1 MFDFVWLIPLF
12 PAIGF
17 LINGFFGKSYSKK
30 VVGGVACTAL
40 GLSFLTS
47 ILILFELIGRPPTER
62 HFEKVIFDWVV
73 SGSFQTVIGYQIDP
87 LSILM
92 ALVVSGVSFFIH
104 IYSVGYMHDD
114 PGFPRYFTYL
124 NLFVF
129 MMLNLVLAN
138 NFLLM
143 FVGWEGVGLCSYL
156 LIGFWF
162 EKDSAANAGKKA
174 FVVNRVGDF
183 GFLLGM
189 FLIFTSLGKH
199 GIWTLDFT
207 EVFANASKLD
217 PGAATAI
224 TILLFIG
231 ACGKSAQIPLYVWLP
246 DAMEGPTPVSSL
258 IHAATMVTAGVYMVA
273 RCNVLYSMAPIS
285 MAIVAVVGVATA
297 IYTASI
303 GFCQNDI
310 KKVLAYSTISQ
321 LGYMFLGVG
330 VGAYSAGIFHLM
342 THAFFKGLLFL
353 GAGSVMHALSGELD
367 MRKMGALRKKIPI
380 TFWTFF
386 IATLAI
392 AGIPGLSG
400 FFSKDEILWQA
411 FSSSRGH
418 FLLWLVAAIAAGMTA
433 FYMFRALFMTF
444 FGQSR
449 VDEHVAH
456 HIHESPKIMTVPL
469 MILAILSVIGGYI
482 GVPHVLGGANHIHEF
497 LAPVLV
503 GGAEPAMYKNDLVS
517 IIRTLHKK
525 GKEITLKTTGNDLEF
540 VKATIG
546 SVDRYIFEVKAP
558 LDDVEGT
565 MHLTSMDEGKTR
577 QYLANLKACLEALRG
592 QKVHSITRVIPTV
605 IDREKMERLG
615 QQLQGL
621 VAEAHLVQFM
631 SGTNDLAFDGI
642 DRPAPPVA
650 EMELL
655 GNILL
660 KYIPTVIIQGDGL
673 DITLK
678 A

>member
-1 MFDFVWLIPLF
+1 MLENVWLIPLF

-17 LINGFFGKSYSKK
+17 MINGLFGRRLGKK
-30 VVGGVACTAL
+30 VVSWVGPSVI

-47 ILILFELIGRPPTER
+47 ILIFFELIGKPPTQR
-62 HFEKVIFDWVV
+62 LFEKVIFDWVV

-114 PGFPRYFTYL
+114 PGFTRYFTYL

-129 MMLNLVLAN
+129 MMLNLILAN

-156 LIGFWF
+156 LIGFWY
-162 EKDSAANAGKKA
+162 EKDSASNAGKKA

-183 GFLLGM
+183 GFILGM
-189 FLIFTSLGKH
+189 FLLFTSLGKH

-207 EVFANASKLD
+207 EVFANANKLD
-217 PGAATAI
+217 TATVTTIA
-224 TILLFIG
+224 ILLFVG
-231 ACGKSAQIPLYVWLP
+231 ACGKSAQIPIYVWLP

-273 RCNVLYSMAPIS
+273 RCNVLYSMAPIA
-285 MAIVAVVGVATA
+285 MAIVAIVGVATA
-297 IYTASI
+297 IFTASI

-367 MRKMGALRKKIPI
+367 MRKMGALRTKIPI

-386 IATLAI
+386 FATLAI

-411 FSSSRGH
+411 FSSSHGH

-449 VDEHVAH
+449 VDHDVAH

-469 MILAILSVIGGYI
+469 MVLAALSIIGGYI
-482 GVPHVLGGANHIHEF
+482 GVPHVLGGANHIHQF
-497 LAPVLV
+497 LAPVLG
-503 GGAEPAMYKNDLVS
+503 GGAEPSKAHAGISILSQAWASGGEGGGHEAALELLMMAVSVVIALIGIGIAYLFYVKNPALPKQMAEKWKGLYKLVFNKYYVDELYEILFINS
-517 IIRTLHKK
+517 LKNLGTGLWK
-525 GKEITLKTTGNDLEF
+525 GF
-540 VKATIG
+540 
-546 SVDRYIFEVKAP
+546 
-558 LDDVEGT
+558 DDF
-565 MHLTSMDEGKTR
+565 
-577 QYLANLKACLEALRG
+577 
-592 QKVHSITRVIPTV
+592 V
-605 IDREKMERLG
+605 IDGTINGIAYLVGVVSGGMRKI
-615 QQLQGL
+615 QTGL
-621 VAEAHLVQFM
+621 VQ
-631 SGTNDLAFDGI
+631 NYAFSMIVGGVVI
-642 DRPAPPVA
+642 AA
-650 EMELL
+650 Y
-655 GNILL
+655 
-660 KYIPTVIIQGDGL
+660 YIVRAIFY
-673 DITLK
+673 
-678 A
+678 

>member
-1 MFDFVWLIPLF
+1 MFDYVWLIPLF

-17 LINGFFGKSYSKK
+17 LINGLFGRSLGKK
-30 VVGGVACTAL
+30 VVSWVGPSVI

-47 ILILFELIGRPPTER
+47 ILIFLELIGRPVTER

-104 IYSVGYMHDD
+104 IYSIGYMHDD
-114 PGFPRYFTYL
+114 PGFTRYFNYL

-156 LIGFWF
+156 LIGFWY
-162 EKDSAANAGKKA
+162 EKDSASNAGKKA

-189 FLIFTSLGKH
+189 FLLFIHFGTLHFADIFGPLQRNPH
-199 GIWTLDFT
+199 MLDT
-207 EVFANASKLD
+207 
-217 PGAATAI
+217 ATATTI
-224 TILLFIG
+224 TILLFVG
-231 ACGKSAQIPLYVWLP
+231 ACGKSAQIPIYVWLP

-285 MAIVAVVGVATA
+285 MAVVAIIGVATA
-297 IYTASI
+297 LYTASI

-367 MRKMGALRKKIPI
+367 MRKMGALRKKIPY

-411 FSSSRGH
+411 FSSPHGYW
-418 FLLWLVAAIAAGMTA
+418 LLWAVAALAAGMTA

-456 HIHESPKIMTVPL
+456 HIHESPKIMTIPL
-469 MILAILSVIGGYI
+469 MVLAVLSVIGGYV
-482 GVPHVLGGANHIHEF
+482 GVPHILGGANHIHEF
-497 LAPVLV
+497 LAPVL
-503 GGAEPAMYKNDLVS
+503 GGGGEPAKAHAGISLLS
-517 IIRTLHKK
+517 QAWASGGEGGGH
-525 GKEITLKTTGNDLEF
+525 GAALEF
-540 VKATIG
+540 LMMVVSVVIALIGIGIAYLFYVKNPALPKLAAERWKG
-546 SVDRYIFEVKAP
+546 LYKLVYNKYYVDEIYEILFVNSLKN
-558 LDDVEGT
+558 LGTGLWKGFDDF
-565 MHLTSMDEGKTR
+565 
-577 QYLANLKACLEALRG
+577 
-592 QKVHSITRVIPTV
+592 V
-605 IDREKMERLG
+605 IDGTINGTAYLIGLLSGAMRKM
-615 QQLQGL
+615 QTGL
-621 VAEAHLVQFM
+621 VQNYAFAMVI
-631 SGTNDLAFDGI
+631 GGVVLAGY
-642 DRPAPPVA
+642 
-650 EMELL
+650 
-655 GNILL
+655 
-660 KYIPTVIIQGDGL
+660 YIVRAIFY
-673 DITLK
+673 
-678 A
+678 

>member
-1 MFDFVWLIPLF
+1 MFDYVWLIPMF

-17 LINGFFGKSYSKK
+17 LINGFFGRRYSKK
-30 VVGGVACTAL
+30 VVGWVACSAL

-47 ILILFELIGRPPTER
+47 ILIFFELIGRLPTER
-62 HFEKVIFDWVV
+62 VFEKVIFDWVV

-104 IYSVGYMHDD
+104 IYSLGYMHDD
-114 PGFPRYFTYL
+114 PGYSRYFTYL

-129 MMLNLVLAN
+129 MMLNLILAN

-183 GFLLGM
+183 GFILGM
-189 FLIFTSLGKH
+189 FLLFTSLGKH

-207 EVFANASKLD
+207 EVFANVNKLD
-217 PGAATAI
+217 TATVTAI
-224 TILLFIG
+224 TILFFIG

-285 MAIVAVVGVATA
+285 MAIVAIVGVATA

-392 AGIPGLSG
+392 AGVPGLSG

-411 FSSSRGH
+411 FSSSHGH
-418 FLLWLVAAIAAGMTA
+418 FVLWLVAAIAAGMTA

-469 MILAILSVIGGYI
+469 MVLAVLSIIGGYI

-497 LAPVLV
+497 LAPVLG
-503 GGAEPAMYKNDLVS
+503 GGAEPAKAHAGISILTQAWASGGEGAGHQAALELLMMVISVVIALIGIGIAYLFYVKNPALPKLLAERWKGLYKLVFNKYYVDELYEILFIKS
-517 IIRTLHKK
+517 LK
-525 GKEITLKTTGNDLEF
+525 GLGTGLWKGF
-540 VKATIG
+540 
-546 SVDRYIFEVKAP
+546 
-558 LDDVEGT
+558 DDF
-565 MHLTSMDEGKTR
+565 
-577 QYLANLKACLEALRG
+577 
-592 QKVHSITRVIPTV
+592 V
-605 IDREKMERLG
+605 IDGTINGIAYLIGWLSGVMRRM
-615 QQLQGL
+615 QTGL
-621 VAEAHLVQFM
+621 VQNYAFSMVIGGIVLVAYYVVRAIF
-631 SGTNDLAFDGI
+631 
-642 DRPAPPVA
+642 
-650 EMELL
+650 
-655 GNILL
+655 
-660 KYIPTVIIQGDGL
+660 Y
-673 DITLK
+673 
-678 A
+678 

>member
-1 MFDFVWLIPLF
+1 MFDYVWLIPLF

-17 LINGFFGKSYSKK
+17 VLNGFLGRRLGRRFVSW
-30 VVGGVACTAL
+30 VGPSAI
-40 GLSFLTS
+40 GLSFLTA
-47 ILILFELIGRPPTER
+47 IFIFFELIGKPVTER

-73 SGSFQTVIGYQIDP
+73 SGSFQTVVGYQIDP

-92 ALVVSGVSFFIH
+92 ALVVTGVSFFIH

-114 PGFPRYFTYL
+114 PGYPRYFTYL

-129 MMLNLVLAN
+129 MMLNLILAN

-162 EKDSAANAGKKA
+162 EKDSASNAGKKA

-183 GFLLGM
+183 GFILGM

-199 GIWTLDFT
+199 GVWTLNFT
-207 EVFANASKLD
+207 EVFANANKLD
-217 PGAATAI
+217 PATVTAI

-273 RCNVLYSMAPIS
+273 RCNVLYTMAPIS
-285 MAIVAVVGVATA
+285 MMIVAIVGVATA

-330 VGAYSAGIFHLM
+330 VGAFSAGIFHLM

-353 GAGSVMHALSGELD
+353 AAGSVMHALSGELD
-367 MRKMGALRKKIPI
+367 MRKMGALRKKIPY

-386 IATLAI
+386 IACFAI
-392 AGIPGLSG
+392 AGIFPFAG

-411 FSSSRGH
+411 FSSSHGH
-418 FLLWLVAAIAAGMTA
+418 VLLWLVAAIAAGMTA

-456 HIHESPKIMTVPL
+456 HIHESPKIMTIPL
-469 MILAILSVIGGYI
+469 MVLALLSIIGGWI
-482 GVPHVLGGANHIHEF
+482 GIPHVLGGANHIHEF
-497 LAPVLV
+497 LAPVLG
-503 GGAEPAMYKNDLVS
+503 GGAEPATTTHAGIS
-517 IIRTLHKK
+517 IISQAWASGGEGGNQAASLELLMMVVSVVIALIGIGIAYLFYIKNPALPKLLAEKWK
-525 GKEITLKTTGNDLEF
+525 GLYKLVFNKYYVDELYEILFINSLKNLGTALWKGF
-540 VKATIG
+540 
-546 SVDRYIFEVKAP
+546 
-558 LDDVEGT
+558 DDF
-565 MHLTSMDEGKTR
+565 
-577 QYLANLKACLEALRG
+577 
-592 QKVHSITRVIPTV
+592 V
-605 IDREKMERLG
+605 IDGTINGIAYLIGWLSGAMRKM
-615 QQLQGL
+615 QTGL
-621 VAEAHLVQFM
+621 VQNYAFSMIIGGIVLVVYYIVR
-631 SGTNDLAFDGI
+631 GI
-642 DRPAPPVA
+642 F
-650 EMELL
+650 
-655 GNILL
+655 
-660 KYIPTVIIQGDGL
+660 Y
-673 DITLK
+673 
-678 A
+678 

>member
-1 MFDFVWLIPLF
+1 MFDYVWLIPVF

-17 LINGFFGKSYSKK
+17 LINGLFGRRLGRK
-30 VVGGVACTAL
+30 VVSWVGPSVI

-47 ILILFELIGRPPTER
+47 ILIFFELIGRPPTQR
-62 HFEKVIFDWVV
+62 LFEKVIFDWVV

-114 PGFPRYFTYL
+114 PGYTRYFTYL

-129 MMLNLVLAN
+129 MMLNLILAN

-156 LIGFWF
+156 LIGFWY
-162 EKDSAANAGKKA
+162 ERDSASNAGKKA

-183 GFLLGM
+183 GFILGM
-189 FLIFTSLGKH
+189 FMLFINFG
-199 GIWTLDFT
+199 TLDFT
-207 EVFANASKLD
+207 DIFGSLQKNPNLLD
-217 PGAATAI
+217 TATVTTI
-224 TILLFIG
+224 TILLFVG
-231 ACGKSAQIPLYVWLP
+231 ACGKSAQIPIYVWLP

-273 RCNVLYSMAPIS
+273 RCNVLYSLAPIA
-285 MAIVAVVGVATA
+285 MAIVAIVGVATA
-297 IYTASI
+297 IFTASI

-330 VGAYSAGIFHLM
+330 VGAFSAGIFHLM

-367 MRKMGALRKKIPI
+367 MRKMGALRKKIPY

-411 FSSSRGH
+411 FSSSHGH
-418 FLLWLVAAIAAGMTA
+418 FLLWLVAAVAAGMTA

-449 VDEHVAH
+449 VEEHAAH
-456 HIHESPKIMTVPL
+456 HLHESPKIMTVPL
-469 MILAILSVIGGYI
+469 MILAVLSVIGGYI

-497 LAPVLV
+497 LAPVL
-503 GGAEPAMYKNDLVS
+503 GGVAEPAKVHAGISILSQAWASSGETGGHLATLELLMMVISVVIALIGIGIAYLCYVKNPAIPKMLAEKWKGLYKLVFNKYYVDELYEILFINSLKNLGTGLWKGFDDFVIDGLINGVAYLIGWISGGLRRIQTGVVQNYAFS
-517 IIRTLHKK
+517 II
-525 GKEITLKTTGNDLEF
+525 
-540 VKATIG
+540 IG
-546 SVDRYIFEVKAP
+546 GIVLAAYYIVRAIF
-558 LDDVEGT
+558 
-565 MHLTSMDEGKTR
+565 
-577 QYLANLKACLEALRG
+577 Y
-592 QKVHSITRVIPTV
+592 
-605 IDREKMERLG
+605 
-615 QQLQGL
+615 
-621 VAEAHLVQFM
+621 
-631 SGTNDLAFDGI
+631 
-642 DRPAPPVA
+642 
-650 EMELL
+650 
-655 GNILL
+655 
-660 KYIPTVIIQGDGL
+660 
-673 DITLK
+673 
-678 A
+678 

>member
-1 MFDFVWLIPLF
+1 MLEHVWLIPLF

-17 LINGFFGKSYSKK
+17 LINGLFGKSLGKK
-30 VVGGVACTAL
+30 VVSWVGPSVI

-47 ILILFELIGRPPTER
+47 ILIFFELIGRPPAER

-73 SGSFQTVIGYQIDP
+73 SGSFQTVVGYQIDP

-114 PGFPRYFTYL
+114 PGFTRYFTYL

-129 MMLNLVLAN
+129 MMLNLILAN

-156 LIGFWF
+156 LIGFWY
-162 EKDSAANAGKKA
+162 EKDSASNAGKKA

-189 FLIFTSLGKH
+189 FLLFIHFG
-199 GIWTLDFT
+199 TLDFT
-207 EVFANASKLD
+207 DIFGPLQKNPHLINT
-217 PGAATAI
+217 ATATTI
-224 TILLFIG
+224 TILLFVG
-231 ACGKSAQIPLYVWLP
+231 ACGKSAQIPIYVWLP

-273 RCNVLYSMAPIS
+273 RCNVLYSLAPIA
-285 MAIVAVVGVATA
+285 MAVVAIVGVATA

-330 VGAYSAGIFHLM
+330 VGAFSAGIFHLM

-367 MRKMGALRKKIPI
+367 MRKMGDLRKKIPY

-411 FSSSRGH
+411 FSSSHGH
-418 FLLWLVAAIAAGMTA
+418 WLLWAVAVIAAGMTA

-444 FGQSR
+444 FGESR
-449 VDEHVAH
+449 VDHHVAH
-456 HIHESPKIMTVPL
+456 HVHESPKIMTVPL
-469 MILAILSVIGGYI
+469 MVLAGLSVIGGYI
-482 GVPHVLGGANHIHEF
+482 GVPHVLGGANRIHEF
-497 LAPVLV
+497 LAPVLG
-503 GGAEPAMYKNDLVS
+503 GGAEPA
-517 IIRTLHKK
+517 
-525 GKEITLKTTGNDLEF
+525 KTHAAISFLSQAWASGGEGGGHGAALEF
-540 VKATIG
+540 VMMVVSVVIALIG
-546 SVDRYIFEVKAP
+546 IGIAYLFYVKNPALPKLAAEKFKGLYKLVYNKYYVDELYEILFINSLKN
-558 LDDVEGT
+558 LGT
-565 MHLTSMDEGKTR
+565 GLWKGFDEF
-577 QYLANLKACLEALRG
+577 
-592 QKVHSITRVIPTV
+592 V
-605 IDREKMERLG
+605 IDGTINGIAYFIGLLSGVMRKMQTG
-615 QQLQGL
+615 MVQNYAFAMMIGGIVL
-621 VAEAHLVQFM
+621 VAY
-631 SGTNDLAFDGI
+631 
-642 DRPAPPVA
+642 
-650 EMELL
+650 
-655 GNILL
+655 
-660 KYIPTVIIQGDGL
+660 YIVRAIFY
-673 DITLK
+673 
-678 A
+678 

>member
-1 MFDFVWLIPLF
+1 MFDYVWLIPMF

-17 LINGFFGKSYSKK
+17 LINGFFGRQYSKK
-30 VVGGVACTAL
+30 VVGWVACSAL

-47 ILILFELIGRPPTER
+47 ILIFFELIGRPSTER
-62 HFEKVIFDWVV
+62 VFEKVIFDWVV

-114 PGFPRYFTYL
+114 PGYPRYFTYL

-129 MMLNLVLAN
+129 MMLNLILAN

-183 GFLLGM
+183 GFILGM
-189 FLIFTSLGKH
+189 FLLFTSLGKH

-207 EVFANASKLD
+207 EVFANANKLD
-217 PGAATAI
+217 TATVTAI
-224 TILLFIG
+224 TILFFIG

-258 IHAATMVTAGVYMVA
+258 IHAATMVTAGVYMIA
-273 RCNVLYSMAPIS
+273 RCNVLYTMAPLS
-285 MAIVAVVGVATA
+285 MAIVAIVGVATA

-330 VGAYSAGIFHLM
+330 VGAFSAGIFHLM

-386 IATLAI
+386 FATLAI

-411 FSSSRGH
+411 FSSSHGH

-444 FGQSR
+444 FGESR

-469 MILAILSVIGGYI
+469 MVLAVLSIVGGYI

-497 LAPVLV
+497 LAPVLG
-503 GGAEPAMYKNDLVS
+503 GGAEPAKAHAGISILSQAWASGGEGGGHGATLELLMMVVSVVIALIGIGIAYLFYVKNPTLPKLLAERWKGLYKLVFNKYYIDELYEVLFINS
-517 IIRTLHKK
+517 LKNLGMGLWK
-525 GKEITLKTTGNDLEF
+525 GF
-540 VKATIG
+540 
-546 SVDRYIFEVKAP
+546 
-558 LDDVEGT
+558 DDF
-565 MHLTSMDEGKTR
+565 
-577 QYLANLKACLEALRG
+577 
-592 QKVHSITRVIPTV
+592 V
-605 IDREKMERLG
+605 IDGTINGIAYLIGLLSGAMRKM
-615 QQLQGL
+615 QTGL
-621 VAEAHLVQFM
+621 VQNYAFSMIIGGIVLV
-631 SGTNDLAFDGI
+631 AY
-642 DRPAPPVA
+642 
-650 EMELL
+650 
-655 GNILL
+655 
-660 KYIPTVIIQGDGL
+660 YIVRAIFY
-673 DITLK
+673 
-678 A
+678 

>member
-1 MFDFVWLIPLF
+1 MLESVWLIPIF

-17 LINGFFGKSYSKK
+17 LINGFFGKHLGKK
-30 VVGGVACTAL
+30 TVATIACSAL

-47 ILILFELIGRPPTER
+47 ILIFFELIGRPASER
-62 HFEKVIFDWVV
+62 VFEKVIFDWVV

-92 ALVVSGVSFFIH
+92 ALVVTGVSFFIH

-156 LIGFWF
+156 LIGFWY

-183 GFLLGM
+183 GFLLGL
-189 FLIFTSLGKH
+189 FLLYTSLGKH

-207 EVFANASKLD
+207 EVFANARLLD
-217 PGAATAI
+217 YGTVTAI
-224 TILLFIG
+224 TILLFVG

-273 RCNVLYSMAPIS
+273 RCNILYTMAPVS
-285 MAIVAVVGVATA
+285 MAIVAIVGVATA

-330 VGAYSAGIFHLM
+330 VGAFSAGIFHLM

-353 GAGSVMHALSGELD
+353 GAGSIMHALSGELD
-367 MRKMGALRKKIPI
+367 MRKMGGLRKKIPF

-386 IATLAI
+386 VATLAI

-411 FSSSRGH
+411 FSSSHGH
-418 FLLWLVAAIAAGMTA
+418 FLLWLVAAVAAGMTA

-444 FGQSR
+444 FGESR
-449 VDEHVAH
+449 VDPHVAH
-456 HIHESPKIMTVPL
+456 HVHESPKIMTVPL
-469 MILAILSVIGGYI
+469 MVLAVLSIIGGYI

-497 LAPVLV
+497 LAPVF
-503 GGAEPAMYKNDLVS
+503 GAVQEPA
-517 IIRTLHKK
+517 
-525 GKEITLKTTGNDLEF
+525 KTHAGISLISQAWASGGEQAGHSAALEF
-540 VKATIG
+540 LMMAISVGIALIGIGMAYLFYVKNPALPKLLAEKQRGLYKLIYNKYYVDELYEVLFINSLKGLGRGLWKGFDEFIIDGTVNGIAYLIG
-546 SVDRYIFEVKAP
+546 WISSVMRKMQTGMVQNYAF
-558 LDDVEGT
+558 
-565 MHLTSMDEGKTR
+565 SMVVG
-577 QYLANLKACLEALRG
+577 A
-592 QKVHSITRVIPTV
+592 
-605 IDREKMERLG
+605 
-615 QQLQGL
+615 
-621 VAEAHLVQFM
+621 
-631 SGTNDLAFDGI
+631 
-642 DRPAPPVA
+642 
-650 EMELL
+650 
-655 GNILL
+655 
-660 KYIPTVIIQGDGL
+660 VIIAGYYVVRA
-673 DITLK
+673 IFY
-678 A
+678 

>member
-1 MFDFVWLIPLF
+1 MFDYVWLIPIF

-17 LINGFFGKSYSKK
+17 LLNGFLGRRLGKGFVSW
-30 VVGGVACTAL
+30 VGPSAL
-40 GLSFLTS
+40 GFSFLTS
-47 ILILFELIGRPPTER
+47 ILIFFELIGKPPSER
-62 HFEKVIFDWVV
+62 HFEKIIFDWIV

-92 ALVVSGVSFFIH
+92 ALVVTGVSFFIH

-129 MMLNLVLAN
+129 MMLNLILAN

-183 GFLLGM
+183 GFILGM
-189 FLIFTSLGKH
+189 FLLFINFG
-199 GIWTLDFT
+199 TLDFT
-207 EVFANASKLD
+207 DIFGSFQKNPQMLD
-217 PGAATAI
+217 TTTVTLI
-224 TILLFIG
+224 TILLFVG

-273 RCNVLYSMAPIS
+273 RCNVLYSMAPLS
-285 MAIVAVVGVATA
+285 MAIVAIVGVATA

-330 VGAYSAGIFHLM
+330 VGAFSAGIFHLM

-367 MRKMGALRKKIPI
+367 MRKMGALRKKIPY

-392 AGIPGLSG
+392 AGVPGLSG

-411 FSSSRGH
+411 FSSSHGH

-469 MILAILSVIGGYI
+469 MILAVLSIIGGYV

-497 LAPVLV
+497 LAPVLGGGAAPAKTHAGITLLSQAWASGGESGGHSAALELLMMAVSIVIALIGIGIAYLFYVKNPALPKQLAEKRKGLYQLVLNKYYIDELYEVLFIKSLKGLGTGLWRGFDEFVIDGSINGVAYLIGRLSGLMRKMQTGFVQNYAFAMVIGAVIV
-503 GGAEPAMYKNDLVS
+503 GGY
-517 IIRTLHKK
+517 
-525 GKEITLKTTGNDLEF
+525 
-540 VKATIG
+540 
-546 SVDRYIFEVKAP
+546 YIVRAIF
-558 LDDVEGT
+558 
-565 MHLTSMDEGKTR
+565 
-577 QYLANLKACLEALRG
+577 Y
-592 QKVHSITRVIPTV
+592 
-605 IDREKMERLG
+605 
-615 QQLQGL
+615 
-621 VAEAHLVQFM
+621 
-631 SGTNDLAFDGI
+631 
-642 DRPAPPVA
+642 
-650 EMELL
+650 
-655 GNILL
+655 
-660 KYIPTVIIQGDGL
+660 
-673 DITLK
+673 
-678 A
+678 

>member
-1 MFDFVWLIPLF
+1 MFDYVWLIPLF

-17 LINGFFGKSYSKK
+17 VLNGFLGRRLGKGFVSW
-30 VVGGVACTAL
+30 VGPSAI

-47 ILILFELIGRPPTER
+47 IFIFFELIGRPATER
-62 HFEKVIFDWVV
+62 HFEKVVFDWVV
-73 SGSFQTVIGYQIDP
+73 SGSFQTVIGYQIDS

-114 PGFPRYFTYL
+114 PGYPRYFTYL

-129 MMLNLVLAN
+129 MMLTLILAN

-162 EKDSAANAGKKA
+162 EKDSASNAGKKA

-183 GFLLGM
+183 GFILGM
-189 FLIFTSLGKH
+189 FLLFTSLGKH

-207 EVFANASKLD
+207 EVFANAQRLD
-217 PGAATAI
+217 TTTVTMI

-285 MAIVAVVGVATA
+285 MAIVAIIGVATA

-310 KKVLAYSTISQ
+310 KRVLAYSTISQ

-367 MRKMGALRKKIPI
+367 IRKMGGLRKKIPI

-392 AGIPGLSG
+392 AGVPGFSG

-411 FSSSRGH
+411 FSSSHGH
-418 FLLWLVAAIAAGMTA
+418 FLLWLIAAVAAGMTA
-433 FYMFRALFMTF
+433 FYMFRVLFMTF
-444 FGQSR
+444 WGECR
-449 VDEHVAH
+449 ADEHVEH

-469 MILAILSVIGGYI
+469 MILAFLSIVGGYVGI
-482 GVPHVLGGANHIHEF
+482 PHVLGGANRVHEF
-497 LAPVLV
+497 LAPVLG
-503 GGAEPAMYKNDLVS
+503 GGAEPAKAHAGITFISHAWASSGGSGSHSAALELLMMAVSVVIAFIGIGIAYLFYVKNPVLPKLLAEKRRRLYQLVLNKYYVDELYE
-517 IIRTLHKK
+517 TLF
-525 GKEITLKTTGNDLEF
+525 IDSLKQLG
-540 VKATIG
+540 IG
-546 SVDRYIFEVKAP
+546 LWRGF
-558 LDDVEGT
+558 DDF
-565 MHLTSMDEGKTR
+565 
-577 QYLANLKACLEALRG
+577 
-592 QKVHSITRVIPTV
+592 V
-605 IDREKMERLG
+605 IDGTVNGIAYLFGWLSSVIRRV
-615 QQLQGL
+615 QTGL
-621 VAEAHLVQFM
+621 VQ
-631 SGTNDLAFDGI
+631 NYAFSMVIGGVVI
-642 DRPAPPVA
+642 A
-650 EMELL
+650 
-655 GNILL
+655 GY
-660 KYIPTVIIQGDGL
+660 YIVRAIFY
-673 DITLK
+673 
-678 A
+678 

>member
-1 MFDFVWLIPLF
+1 MVEYVWLIPVF

-17 LINGFFGKSYSKK
+17 MINGLFGGSLGKK
-30 VVGGVACTAL
+30 VVSWVGPSVI

-47 ILILFELIGRPPTER
+47 ILIFLELIGRPPSER
-62 HFEKVIFDWVV
+62 LFEKVIFDWVV

-92 ALVVSGVSFFIH
+92 ALVVTGVSFFIH

-114 PGFPRYFTYL
+114 PGYTRYFTYL

-129 MMLNLVLAN
+129 MMLNLILAN

-156 LIGFWF
+156 LIGFWY

-183 GFLLGM
+183 GFILGIFLLFINFG
-189 FLIFTSLGKH
+189 
-199 GIWTLDFT
+199 TLDFT
-207 EVFANASKLD
+207 DIFGSLQKNPHLLD
-217 PGAATAI
+217 PTTVTII
-224 TILLFIG
+224 TILLFVG
-231 ACGKSAQIPLYVWLP
+231 ACGKSAQIPIYVWLP

-273 RCNVLYSMAPIS
+273 RCNVLYSLAPIS
-285 MAIVAVVGVATA
+285 MAVVAVVGVATA

-330 VGAYSAGIFHLM
+330 VGAFSAGIFHLM

-367 MRKMGALRKKIPI
+367 MRKMGALRKKIPY

-392 AGIPGLSG
+392 AGVPGLSG

-411 FSSSRGH
+411 FSSSHGH
-418 FLLWLVAAIAAGMTA
+418 IFLWAVAAVAAGMTA

-444 FGQSR
+444 FGESR

-469 MILAILSVIGGYI
+469 MVLAVLSIIGGYI

-497 LAPVLV
+497 LAPVLG
-503 GGAEPAMYKNDLVS
+503 GGAEPAKAHAGISIFSQAWASGGEAGGHSAALELIMMVVSVVIALIGIGIAYLFYVKNPALPKMLAERWKGLYKLVFNKYYVDELYEILFIDS
-517 IIRTLHKK
+517 LKNLGTALWK
-525 GKEITLKTTGNDLEF
+525 GF
-540 VKATIG
+540 
-546 SVDRYIFEVKAP
+546 
-558 LDDVEGT
+558 DDF
-565 MHLTSMDEGKTR
+565 
-577 QYLANLKACLEALRG
+577 
-592 QKVHSITRVIPTV
+592 V
-605 IDREKMERLG
+605 IDGLINGVAYLIGWISGGLRKI
-615 QQLQGL
+615 QTGL
-621 VAEAHLVQFM
+621 VQSYALSMIVGGIVLV
-631 SGTNDLAFDGI
+631 
-642 DRPAPPVA
+642 VY
-650 EMELL
+650 
-655 GNILL
+655 
-660 KYIPTVIIQGDGL
+660 YIVRAIFY
-673 DITLK
+673 
-678 A
+678 

>member
-1 MFDFVWLIPLF
+1 MFDYVWLIPLF

-17 LINGFFGKSYSKK
+17 LINGLFGRSLGKK
-30 VVGGVACTAL
+30 VVSWVGPSVI

-47 ILILFELIGRPPTER
+47 ILIFFELIGRPVTER

-92 ALVVSGVSFFIH
+92 ALVVTGVSFFIH

-114 PGFPRYFTYL
+114 PGYTRYFTYL

-129 MMLNLVLAN
+129 MMLNLILAN

-156 LIGFWF
+156 LIGFWY
-162 EKDSAANAGKKA
+162 EKDSASNAGKKA

-189 FLIFTSLGKH
+189 FLLFIHFGTLHFADIFGPLQRNPH
-199 GIWTLDFT
+199 MLDT
-207 EVFANASKLD
+207 
-217 PGAATAI
+217 ATATTI
-224 TILLFIG
+224 TILLFVG
-231 ACGKSAQIPLYVWLP
+231 ACGKSAQIPIYVWLP

-285 MAIVAVVGVATA
+285 MAVVAIIGVATA

-367 MRKMGALRKKIPI
+367 MRKMGALRKKIPY

-411 FSSSRGH
+411 FSSPHGYW
-418 FLLWLVAAIAAGMTA
+418 LLWAVAALAAGMTA

-456 HIHESPKIMTVPL
+456 HIHESPKIMTIPL
-469 MILAILSVIGGYI
+469 MVLAVLSVIGGYV
-482 GVPHVLGGANHIHEF
+482 GVPHILGGANHIHEF
-497 LAPVLV
+497 LAPVL
-503 GGAEPAMYKNDLVS
+503 GGGGEPVKAHAGISLLS
-517 IIRTLHKK
+517 QAWASGGEGGGH
-525 GKEITLKTTGNDLEF
+525 GAALEF
-540 VKATIG
+540 LMMVVSVVIALIGIGIAYLFYVKNPALPKLAAERWKG
-546 SVDRYIFEVKAP
+546 LYKLVYNKYYVDEIYEILFVNSLKN
-558 LDDVEGT
+558 LGTGLWKGFDDF
-565 MHLTSMDEGKTR
+565 
-577 QYLANLKACLEALRG
+577 
-592 QKVHSITRVIPTV
+592 V
-605 IDREKMERLG
+605 IDGTINGTAYLIGLLSGAMRKM
-615 QQLQGL
+615 QTGL
-621 VAEAHLVQFM
+621 VQNYAFAMVI
-631 SGTNDLAFDGI
+631 GGVVLAGY
-642 DRPAPPVA
+642 
-650 EMELL
+650 
-655 GNILL
+655 
-660 KYIPTVIIQGDGL
+660 YIVRAIFY
-673 DITLK
+673 
-678 A
+678 

>member
-1 MFDFVWLIPLF
+1 MLEYVGLIPLF

-17 LINGFFGKSYSKK
+17 LVNGFFGRRLGNK
-30 VVGGVACTAL
+30 VVSVVGPSAI
-40 GLSFLTS
+40 GLSFLTA
-47 ILILFELIGRPPTER
+47 IFIFFELLAKPPAERLFEKT
-62 HFEKVIFDWVV
+62 IFDWVV
-73 SGSFQTVIGYQIDP
+73 SGSLQTVVGYQIDP

-92 ALVVSGVSFFIH
+92 VLVVTGVSFFIH
-104 IYSVGYMHDD
+104 IYSVGYMHGD
-114 PGFPRYFTYL
+114 PGYPRYFTYL

-162 EKDSAANAGKKA
+162 EKDSASNAGKKA

-189 FLIFTSLGKH
+189 FLLFTSLGKQ

-207 EVFANASKLD
+207 EVFKNAYLLE
-217 PGAATAI
+217 PGTVTAI
-224 TILLFIG
+224 TLLLFVG

-273 RCNVLYSMAPIS
+273 RCNVLYSMAPAS
-285 MAIVAVVGVATA
+285 MAVVAMVGVATA
-297 IYTASI
+297 IFTASM
-303 GFCQNDI
+303 GFCQNDV

-321 LGYMFLGVG
+321 LGYMFLGLG
-330 VGAYSAGIFHLM
+330 VGAYSAGVFHLM

-367 MRKMGALRKKIPI
+367 MRKMGALRKKIPV

-411 FSSSRGH
+411 FSSSHGH
-418 FLLWLVAAIAAGMTA
+418 VLLWAVAAIAAGMTA

-444 FGQSR
+444 FGESR
-449 VDEHVAH
+449 VDHPVAH

-469 MILAILSVIGGYI
+469 TVLAVLSVIGGYVGI
-482 GVPHVLGGANHIHEF
+482 PHVLGGANHIHEF
-497 LAPVLV
+497 LAPVL
-503 GGAEPAMYKNDLVS
+503 GGGGGTEPAKAHAGISLISQAWGSSGETGGPSATLEMVMMGVSVIIALIGIGIAYLFYVKNPALPRLLAEKQKGLYTLV
-517 IIRTLHKK
+517 LNKYYVDELY
-525 GKEITLKTTGNDLEF
+525 EILFINSLKRFGTALWRGFDDF
-540 VKATIG
+540 VIDGTVNGIAYLVGWISTVVRRIQTG
-546 SVDRYIFEVKAP
+546 SVQNYAFSMVLGGVILAGYYIVRAIF
-558 LDDVEGT
+558 
-565 MHLTSMDEGKTR
+565 
-577 QYLANLKACLEALRG
+577 Y
-592 QKVHSITRVIPTV
+592 
-605 IDREKMERLG
+605 
-615 QQLQGL
+615 
-621 VAEAHLVQFM
+621 
-631 SGTNDLAFDGI
+631 
-642 DRPAPPVA
+642 
-650 EMELL
+650 
-655 GNILL
+655 
-660 KYIPTVIIQGDGL
+660 
-673 DITLK
+673 
-678 A
+678 